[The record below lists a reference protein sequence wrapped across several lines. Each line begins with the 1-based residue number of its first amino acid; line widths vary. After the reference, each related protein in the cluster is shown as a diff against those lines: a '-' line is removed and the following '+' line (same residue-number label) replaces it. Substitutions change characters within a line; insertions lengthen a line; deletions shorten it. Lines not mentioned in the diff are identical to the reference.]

1 MLLVQSFI
9 LMIYL
14 CYALHSTLFGQLQTL
29 VVVSPLEK
37 KIYFNSFKCKVQKGL
52 VNF

>member
-37 KIYFNSFKCKVQKGL
+37 KKISIPLNERFKKD
-52 VNF
+52 